1 MIPDVRS
8 LKVDTLEQREPT
20 LFSIVR
26 NEIALLPEFFSH
38 YRNLGINQFIFY
50 DDHSKDGTLEYLLGE
65 ENTSV
70 LTSDTNFGEV
80 VGLYNNGTD
89 MRFVHWMKANLPKQF
104 VPNGW
109 VLVADADEF
118 LVLPKEFPSLPECI
132 QHLETRKI
140 SHMTAVT
147 VELYPLTLSQRNSP
161 VGNSEI
167 SQAIFFD
174 QGPYHEYEDGR
185 YEPAIKFERG
195 IISRLLMQLNS
206 QYPELVESILSEY
219 GVGLNGPKSWKVPLI
234 NNGAG
239 ARHQHDHAIYEVP
252 NLDVSGAL
260 LHYKFT
266 SNLDEKIDWAL
277 NSKGYYRSSV
287 QYVLLREIINK
298 FETTPLIS
306 SESRIYN
313 DIDSL
318 YEADVISRPIFRW

>member
-8 LKVDTLEQREPT
+8 LKVNTFEQGEPT

-26 NEIALLPEFFSH
+26 NEIALLPEFIGH

-50 DDHSKDGTLEYLLGE
+50 DDHSKDGTLEYLLDQ

-80 VGLYNNGTD
+80 VGRYNNGTD
-89 MRFVHWMKANLPKQF
+89 MRFVHWLKANIPVKF
-104 VPNGW
+104 VPEGW

-118 LVLPKEFPSLPECI
+118 LVLPKEFPSLLECI
-132 QHLETRKI
+132 RHLEIQRI
-140 SHMTAVT
+140 SHMTAAM

-174 QGPYHEYEDGR
+174 QGPYHEFEDGS

-195 IISRLLMQLNS
+195 IISRLLLQLNS

-219 GVGLNGPKSWKVPLI
+219 GVGLNAPKSWKVPLI

-239 ARHQHDHAIYEVP
+239 ARHLHDHAIYEVP
-252 NLDVSGAL
+252 NLDISGAL

-266 SNLDEKIDWAL
+266 SNLD
-277 NSKGYYRSSV
+277 
-287 QYVLLREIINK
+287 
-298 FETTPLIS
+298 
-306 SESRIYN
+306 
-313 DIDSL
+313 
-318 YEADVISRPIFRW
+318 